1 MSMYVF
7 IVFIKYCILK
17 LRILVIN
24 YLYELDVKFSK
35 FNILKNIVI
44 LYLYLFISI
53 E

>member
-17 LRILVIN
+17 LRIMVIN

-35 FNILKNIVI
+35 LNILKNIVI
-44 LYLYLFISI
+44 LYL
-53 E
+53 